1 MSEQQYQFATRVASL
16 QPNTLREQAKQVQ
29 IADDFIKLTYG
40 YPSNEAF
47 PVAKLAKISERIYR
61 EHAFEFMQYGESEG
75 ISKLREQ
82 IKTRL
87 AAEQGLDIVNNDVLI
102 TSGSTQGMDLV
113 FKIFVNEGDIV
124 LTEEQTFVGAVNAIK
139 SYGGQVQGLPFDI
152 NRGSIDPDVLDQ
164 TLAADVTHKIKLLYL
179 IPTFQNP
186 IGTSMSAADRQRIYD
201 ICQAHQVMIYEDDPY
216 GDLLYMDTPALPKIK
231 SFDVSGHV
239 IYAGSFSKILAPGSR
254 LGFLLAP
261 KPVFQKLVLVK
272 QVADSFANLYWQ
284 YLASQLIEDDEF
296 NAHIA
301 YLKALYQVKMAAMVT
316 ALQQYG
322 SEYLSFV
329 APDGGYFVSVKLNDD
344 IDPTVFYDELDRRHV
359 GVIPGNIM
367 SAAGQGYD
375 QYFRLNFTLPT
386 PETITEGVKRIA
398 AAAAAAKIPQQVEV

>member
-75 ISKLREQ
+75 IPKLREQ

-87 AAEQGLDIVNNDVLI
+87 AAEQGLDVVNNDVLI

-152 NRGSIDPDVLDQ
+152 NRGSIDPDVLAQ

-216 GDLLYMDTPALPKIK
+216 G
-231 SFDVSGHV
+231 
-239 IYAGSFSKILAPGSR
+239 SKILAPGSR

>member
-1 MSEQQYQFATRVASL
+1 MSEQSYQFATRVAAL
-16 QPNTLREQAKQVQ
+16 QPNSLREQAKHVQ
-29 IADDFIKLTYG
+29 IADDYIKLTYG

-47 PVAKLAKISERIYR
+47 PVAKLAKISERVYR
-61 EHAFEFMQYGESEG
+61 DHAYDFMQYGESEG
-75 ISKLREQ
+75 IPKLREQ

-87 AAEQGLDIVNNDVLI
+87 AAEHRLDVVNNDVLI

-113 FKIFVNEGDIV
+113 FKIFVNEGDVV

-139 SYGGQVQGLPFDI
+139 SYGGQVQGLPFDVA
-152 NRGSIDPDVLDQ
+152 RGSIDPDVLAQ

-186 IGTSMSAADRQRIYD
+186 VGTSMSASDRQRIYD

-216 GDLLYMDTPALPKIK
+216 GDLLYTDSPALPKIK
-231 SFDVSGHV
+231 AFDTSGHV

-261 KPVFQKLVLVK
+261 KQVFEKLVLVK

-284 YLASQLIEDDEF
+284 YLASQLIEDDDF

-301 YLKALYQVKMAAMVT
+301 YLKTIYQVKLAAMVT
-316 ALQQYG
+316 ALRQYG
-322 SEYLSFV
+322 SEDLTFV

-344 IDPTVFYDELDRRHV
+344 IDPQQFYDELDRRYV
-359 GVIPGNIM
+359 GVIPGNVM
-367 SAAGQGYD
+367 SAAGQGYNN
-375 QYFRLNFTLPT
+375 YFRLNFTLPT
-386 PETITEGVKRIA
+386 PDTITEGVKRIA

>member
-1 MSEQQYQFATRVASL
+1 
-16 QPNTLREQAKQVQ
+16 
-29 IADDFIKLTYG
+29 
-40 YPSNEAF
+40 
-47 PVAKLAKISERIYR
+47 
-61 EHAFEFMQYGESEG
+61 
-75 ISKLREQ
+75 
-82 IKTRL
+82 
-87 AAEQGLDIVNNDVLI
+87 
-102 TSGSTQGMDLV
+102 MDLV

-139 SYGGQVQGLPFDI
+139 SYGGQVQGLSFDI
-152 NRGSIDPDVLDQ
+152 NRGSIDPDVLAQ

-239 IYAGSFSKILAPGSR
+239 IYAGSFSKILVPGSR

-375 QYFRLNFTLPT
+375 QYFRLDFTLPT
-386 PETITEGVKRIA
+386 PETITEGIKRIA